1 MMKHFFGSVTFFL
14 FFVALSPAWGEDVV
28 NQDQKIKAA
37 QTVAESWLTLTDVN
51 KTNET
56 WDSASPLLQSAITKE
71 QWQKSLQAARGPLG
85 ELKSRKLKT
94 ATFAKS
100 MPGAPDGEYVVIQY
114 ETVFANKA
122 AALETITPALDKD
135 GKWKVAGYLI
145 K

>member
-122 AALETITPALDKD
+122 AALETITPILLSKF
-135 GKWKVAGYLI
+135 KL
-145 K
+145 